1 MKLIEQ
7 IQVINLNPE
16 ALETA
21 IHHALADY
29 QLKVDIKAPN
39 GKLITPREWFVVEL
53 SKVEEIINAIVAR
66 LQSEQ

>member
-1 MKLIEQ
+1 MSS
-7 IQVINLNPE
+7 E

-21 IHHALADY
+21 IHHALENYRFDI
-29 QLKVDIKAPN
+29 DIKSPN
-39 GKLITPREWFVVEL
+39 GKLITPQEWFVVEL